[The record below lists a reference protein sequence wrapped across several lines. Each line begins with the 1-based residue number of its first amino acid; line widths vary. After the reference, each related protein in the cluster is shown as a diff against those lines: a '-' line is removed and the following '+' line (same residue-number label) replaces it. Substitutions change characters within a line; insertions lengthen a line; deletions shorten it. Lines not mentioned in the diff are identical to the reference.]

1 MENVEQKK
9 KTKSG
14 WDIELMYLP
23 CEMRKTFNVNGK
35 EYRFDLKLNIGSEY
49 EEDWKIYINNKLYYT
64 FMNDYSYNQYT
75 ELVNWIETDFES
87 IIKEYEEDYEESRI
101 KNIEFNFR

>member
-1 MENVEQKK
+1 MENVEQKR

-35 EYRFDLKLNIGSEY
+35 EYKFDLKLNIDSQY
-49 EEDWKIYINNKLYYT
+49 EEDWKIYINDKCLFT

-75 ELVNWIETDFES
+75 ELVNWIETDIED
-87 IIKEYEEDYEESRI
+87 IIKEYEEDYD
-101 KNIEFNFR
+101 N